1 MFTESVGTMLLKKMP
16 VAHWI
21 GSAVVCATLATSSIA
36 IAKPAAS
43 ESSEEDP
50 HAAFMSMISKLEKQV
65 GASKK
70 QVFASEGEVK
80 KLAKRA
86 ETAGWRVAAARER
99 FDEYQAKLA
108 SEKESDKIAEL
119 KGKLTAE
126 RKLLKADAEKLAQMV
141 SRSKEMRAKSEALAE
156 ALRSLKDDVAI
167 EADRF
172 ESSDRGHKKAM
183 QLIADADWA
192 LERLQELNA
201 SFESEL
207 EAKAAE
213 TLSKTEVTD
222 S

>member
-1 MFTESVGTMLLKKMP
+1 MLLKKMP

-21 GSAVVCATLATSSIA
+21 GSAVVCATLATSSVA
-36 IAKPAAS
+36 LAKPAAS

-70 QVFASEGEVK
+70 QVFASEAEVK
-80 KLAKRA
+80 KLTKRA

-99 FDEYQAKLA
+99 FDEYQAKLS
-108 SEKESDKIAEL
+108 SEKEGDKIAEL
-119 KGKLTAE
+119 KTKLTAE
-126 RKLLKADAEKLAQMV
+126 RKLLKTDAEKLSQMV
-141 SRSKEMRAKSEALAE
+141 SRSKEMRGKSDTLAQD
-156 ALRSLKDDVAI
+156 LRTLKDDVAI

-172 ESSDRGHKKAM
+172 EESDRGHKKAM

-192 LERLQELNA
+192 LERLTELNA

-213 TLSKTEVTD
+213 TLTKTEVTE
-222 S
+222 